1 MTYRFCRVALL
12 IASLFLGLGGCST
25 RSWFE
30 GMKLSAENEC
40 QKQPPGARE
49 DCLLKL
55 NTMSYE
61 AYEKERARAP

>member
-1 MTYRFCRVALL
+1 MTYRFFTVGLL
-12 IASLFLGLGGCST
+12 LASLGLSLGGCSS
-25 RSWFE
+25 RSWYE

-55 NTMSYE
+55 NNMTYE
-61 AYEKERARAP
+61 AYEKERARVP